1 MATKKQIQLIH
12 IAKHELNIKDLIYR
26 DILRANSGKES
37 AKDLTPGEAN
47 KVLDHLKALGWKIK
61 SSKAVDSKQLAVDSN
76 CQPSTG
82 HRQPKRHDD
91 LGKRPGM
98 ATPAQ
103 LRLIE
108 VTWVNNQHVR
118 EKTPEA
124 LRKFIE
130 HRFGISGL
138 RFIEGRDVGKVLKAI
153 GSIKSKTI

>member
-37 AKDLTPGEAN
+37 AKDLTPGEAS

-61 SSKAVDSKQLAVDSN
+61 SP
-76 CQPSTG
+76 QPPLQKG
-82 HRQPKRHDD
+82 ENLPPDKGGKGGLKKYDD

-108 VTWVNNQHVR
+108 VTWVNNQYVR

-130 HRFGISGL
+130 NQFGVSGL